1 MLRRFIHLSQR
12 GGHPSVGP
20 VSTLKKETSASA
32 HWTRRLGRAT
42 ATGARRVLAAP
53 RLQLAAKAGLAAG
66 LAFLIAPYMPGAA
79 AQYPYYAPLGAL
91 VAMYENVAGSMR
103 QGLQTLVG
111 LAAGIGLSFLLLSFG
126 ATPLSVG
133 IVMALGVLLAGL
145 PRLGAGRDWIPTAA
159 LLVLLV
165 GGNNPDDF
173 SFGYLLQ
180 MGVGVAV
187 GVIVNLLVFPPL
199 HFNAAALSLTELR
212 LALARQLTDMGAAVH
227 EKWPPEHED
236 WSLRSDELARSAR
249 SVRDAVQK
257 ADASREANP
266 RRRFH
271 PRDVDLDYRNVR
283 DLERVTFHIQDMTEV
298 LAEVIW
304 NKDMPFTI
312 PLPYSEPLAKALAAV
327 GEVLSAEEED
337 PDRQAE
343 LTAAARAA
351 VDSLRARIGSSG
363 ADADA
368 PSAAESI
375 LLSLHRI
382 LRVAETDA
390 R

>member
-1 MLRRFIHLSQR
+1 MTTTKQDTPAQEPLPRRVWRL
-12 GGHPSVGP
+12 
-20 VSTLKKETSASA
+20 TSASV
-32 HWTRRLGRAT
+32 TRA
-42 ATGARRVLAAP
+42 LAAP
-53 RLQLAAKAGLAAG
+53 RLQLSAKAGLAAG
-66 LAFLIAPYMPGAA
+66 IAFLIAPLMPGSAA
-79 AQYPYYAPLGAL
+79 HYPYYAPLGAL

-111 LAAGIGLSFLLLSFG
+111 LAAGIGLAFVLISLG

-133 IVMALGVLLAGL
+133 VVMAFGVLLAGL

-165 GGNNPDDF
+165 GGRNPDDF

-187 GVIVNLLVFPPL
+187 GVVVNLLVFPPL
-199 HFNAAALSLTELR
+199 HFNAAALSLAELR
-212 LALARQLTDMGAAVH
+212 LALARQLSDMGAAMH
-227 EKWPPEHED
+227 EKWPPEHEA
-236 WSLRSDELARSAR
+236 WSQRSEELARSAR
-249 SVRDAVQK
+249 SVRAAVQK

-283 DLERVTFHIQDMTEV
+283 DLERITFHIQDMTEV
-298 LAEVIW
+298 LADVIW

-327 GEVLSAEEED
+327 GEVLRSAEED
-337 PDRQAE
+337 DAGRQAE
-343 LTAAARAA
+343 LITAAHAA
-351 VDSLRARIGSSG
+351 VDSLERRIASDDV
-363 ADADA
+363 DADA

-382 LRVAETDA
+382 LRVARADCQ
-390 R
+390 